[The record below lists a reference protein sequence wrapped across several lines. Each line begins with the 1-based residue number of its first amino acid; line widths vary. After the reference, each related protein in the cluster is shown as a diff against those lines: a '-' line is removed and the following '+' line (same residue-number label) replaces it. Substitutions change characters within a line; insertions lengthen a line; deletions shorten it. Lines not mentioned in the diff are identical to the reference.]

1 MESEGDNVNNPIES
15 VRFMKKFRLLASML
29 LATTL
34 ALFNLSAP
42 AYACACYFSTPEMS
56 LTTSDVAGRIQVE
69 LKDDGPHDGL
79 PEVKYVVSIYSDE
92 AKTNLVSSERESA
105 GVFLTPELA
114 EANTYWV
121 EARAT
126 AQIADTED
134 WQLSSEEVTES
145 AVSGSASTAAP
156 ELSVSPSTVA
166 GALHISVGDENPDNW
181 YHIEISGSE
190 DFGGMAWFHTTQA
203 RELDV
208 ELPASQAFFVRIT
221 RVYWDSVKLASYPI
235 GLPAVSS
242 AETSA
247 ANSDARL
254 GALVIEGFELN
265 EPFSPD
271 VFSFTANVPTET
283 ESISLSASALNPN
296 SAMTIGNDP
305 LAQKQLSSV
314 DLSYERNY
322 VVLKVNSV
330 DSTSTKQYV
339 ILVNR
344 QVPKD
349 FYVKGGGVTD
359 DKSAEATDDVKR
371 TLTGTDSEDAEEYTS
386 DTPPTEPE
394 PTEMPSTG
402 GEESQSGAAPV
413 DVKVAESD
421 SSANVWIF
429 SSVAVLLLAGLGIGL
444 ARRRKI

>member
-1 MESEGDNVNNPIES
+1 
-15 VRFMKKFRLLASML
+15 ML

-34 ALFNLSAP
+34 ALFTLSAP

-114 EANTYWV
+114 EATTYWV

-126 AQIADTED
+126 AQIADTEE
-134 WQLSSEEVTES
+134 WQLSSEEVTAS
-145 AVSGSASTAAP
+145 AVTGSASSVAP

-166 GALHISVGDENPDNW
+166 GALHISIGDENPENW

-190 DFGGMAWFHTTQA
+190 DFGGMAWFHTTPA

-208 ELPASQAFFVRIT
+208 ELPASQMFFVRVT
-221 RVYWDSVKLASYPI
+221 RVYWDSVKIAAYPI
-235 GLPAVSS
+235 GVPAVSS

-247 ANSDARL
+247 AGSDARL

-271 VFSFTANVPTET
+271 VFSYTATVPTET

-296 SAMTIGNDP
+296 SAMTIGNNP
-305 LAQKQLSSV
+305 LAQKQLASV
-314 DLSYERNY
+314 DLSYEGNY
-322 VVLKVNSV
+322 VVLDVTSV
-330 DSTSTKQYV
+330 DATATKQYV

-349 FYVKGGGVTD
+349 FYVKDGGVTD
-359 DKSAEATDDVKR
+359 DKTSEATDDVKR
-371 TLTGTDSEDAEEYTS
+371 TLTGTDSEDAEGYVV
-386 DTPPTEPE
+386 DTPAEPE
-394 PTEMPSTG
+394 PTAMPSTG
-402 GEESQSGAAPV
+402 GQESQSGAAPV
-413 DVKVAESD
+413 DGEVADGD
-421 SSANVWIF
+421 STANLWIF

-444 ARRRKI
+444 ARRRKL

>member
-1 MESEGDNVNNPIES
+1 
-15 VRFMKKFRLLASML
+15 MKRFRLLASML

-34 ALFNLSAP
+34 ALFTLSAP

-114 EANTYWV
+114 EATTYWV

-126 AQIADTED
+126 AQIADTEE
-134 WQLSSEEVTES
+134 WQLSSEEVTAS
-145 AVSGSASTAAP
+145 AVTGSASSVAP

-166 GALHISVGDENPDNW
+166 GALHISIGDENPENW

-190 DFGGMAWFHTTQA
+190 DFGGMAWFHTTPA

-208 ELPASQAFFVRIT
+208 ELPASQMFFVRVT
-221 RVYWDSVKLASYPI
+221 RVYWDSVKIAAYPI
-235 GLPAVSS
+235 GVPAVSS

-247 ANSDARL
+247 AGSDARL

-271 VFSFTANVPTET
+271 VFSYTATVPTET

-296 SAMTIGNDP
+296 SAMTIGNNP
-305 LAQKQLSSV
+305 LAQKQLASV
-314 DLSYERNY
+314 DLSYEGNY
-322 VVLKVNSV
+322 VVLDVTSV
-330 DSTSTKQYV
+330 DATATKQYV

-349 FYVKGGGVTD
+349 FYVKDGGVTD
-359 DKSAEATDDVKR
+359 DKTSEATDDVKR
-371 TLTGTDSEDAEEYTS
+371 TLTGTDSEDAEGYVV
-386 DTPPTEPE
+386 DTPAEPE
-394 PTEMPSTG
+394 PTAMPSTG
-402 GEESQSGAAPV
+402 GQESQSGAAPV
-413 DVKVAESD
+413 DGEVADGD
-421 SSANVWIF
+421 STANLWIF

-444 ARRRKI
+444 ARRRKL